1 MIGFRIVAPSDLPT
15 ACRPDRYTNNRMV
28 GIIRAFHALLRIEEC
43 EFLVAT
49 HATIKLATRFQDWR
63 PGESFLHAF
72 EPDGSTSSMS

>member
-1 MIGFRIVAPSDLPT
+1 
-15 ACRPDRYTNNRMV
+15 MV